1 MSCSGGIVRSAFF
14 FKMKIKITF
23 EQALAK
29 ASPRLRK
36 QMEHTRDIIL
46 KAVPLALRYD
56 PDKGFFVGFS
66 GGKDSQALYHM
77 MQLCDVPMHAYF
89 SPTSIDPAENI
100 RFIRKNYPEVEFTK
114 LDKSIFDVFREMKV
128 LPSMKIRWCCAYF
141 KEKGGEGKV
150 VCTGVRKAESV
161 KRSKRNEIEVS
172 GRKFSG
178 HMDEFEQ
185 WQEKRIR
192 RQLKN
197 LNQDQY
203 SESKQTEVR
212 CINGK
217 DKILLNPIIEW
228 SEEDVW
234 ELLNKVVEVPH
245 CELYDEGYTRI
256 GCIGC
261 PMATTKNQIK
271 QFKRW
276 PHVKEK
282 WIRAIM
288 DVRRESILANTPSQ
302 SGATYNFYSLN
313 GLYLPQQES
322 SIANSIKNWNGA
334 IGISKTLPPIS
345 TIRKSIHENA
355 DCKDKILTE
364 RSATA
369 RQGIGEEF
377 HYRGATTQRTLDGKF
392 LDSGNGDCSAVVAEY
407 DEQKEREIAEA
418 IFDWWISKKSFKQWF
433 TEKYQQGRLDF
444 DEDNEQ

>member
-1 MSCSGGIVRSAFF
+1 
-14 FKMKIKITF
+14 MKINLTY
-23 EQALAK
+23 EQALQK

-36 QMEHTRDIIL
+36 QMEHSRDVIL
-46 KAVPLALRYD
+46 KALPLALRYD

-114 LDKSIFDVFREMKV
+114 IDKSIFDVFREMKV
-128 LPSMKIRWCCAYF
+128 LPSMRIRWCCAYF

-161 KRSKRNEIEVS
+161 RRSKRNEIEVS

-178 HMDEFEQ
+178 HMDEFED
-185 WQEKRIR
+185 WQEKRTR
-192 RQLKN
+192 KKMKN
-197 LNQDQY
+197 LNQDQF
-203 SESKQTEVR
+203 SDAKQTEVR

-217 DKILLNPIIEW
+217 DKILLNPILEW
-228 SEEDVW
+228 SEDDVW
-234 ELLNKVVEVPH
+234 EFLNKVVEVPH

-256 GCIGC
+256 GCVGC

-271 QFKRW
+271 QFLRW

-288 DVRRESILANTPSQ
+288 DVRRESILANTPPTTVQQRILDWKGATNISKLLPPRFPTFASQYTRMQTARTRFSQ
-302 SGATYNFYSLN
+302 SV
-313 GLYLPQQES
+313 QQLQ
-322 SIANSIKNWNGA
+322 G
-334 IGISKTLPPIS
+334 GIL
-345 TIRKSIHENA
+345 
-355 DCKDKILTE
+355 E
-364 RSATA
+364 RSSVI
-369 RQGIGEEF
+369 RGGE
-377 HYRGATTQRTLDGKF
+377 TPQRTLDGKF
-392 LDSGNGDCSAVVAEY
+392 LDSDNGDCSAVVAEY

-418 IFDWWISKKSFKQWF
+418 IFDWWISKKPFKQWF
-433 TEKYQQGRLDF
+433 AEKYQQGTLDF
-444 DEDNEQ
+444 GKDNEQ

>member
-1 MSCSGGIVRSAFF
+1 MRID
-14 FKMKIKITF
+14 ITF

-114 LDKSIFDVFREMKV
+114 IDKSIFDVFRGMKV

-161 KRSKRNEIEVS
+161 RRSKRNEIEVS
-172 GRKFSG
+172 GHKFSG
-178 HMDEFEQ
+178 HMDEFED

-192 RQLKN
+192 KKMKN
-197 LNQDQY
+197 LNQDQF
-203 SESKQTEVR
+203 SDAKQTEVR

-228 SEEDVW
+228 SEDDVW
-234 ELLNKVVEVPH
+234 EFLNKVVEVPH
-245 CELYDEGYTRI
+245 CELYDEGYARI
-256 GCIGC
+256 GCVGC

-288 DVRRESILANTPSQ
+288 DVRRDSILANTPPPIGSDLQ
-302 SGATYNFYSLN
+302 L
-313 GLYLPQQES
+313 LYTQRIVPPAVRVQQE
-322 SIANSIKNWNGA
+322 ILNWGGA
-334 IGISKTLPPIS
+334 INISQVLPPPS
-345 TIRKSIHENA
+345 FHDSRANTSGWVPQDTDSNRAFSNCRSGYWRNVPTGTTIK
-355 DCKDKILTE
+355 
-364 RSATA
+364 
-369 RQGIGEEF
+369 
-377 HYRGATTQRTLDGKF
+377 RTLDEKF
-392 LDSGNGDCSAVVAEY
+392 LDSDNGDCSAVVAEY

-433 TEKYQQGRLDF
+433 AETYQQGTLDLF
-444 DEDNEQ
+444 DQ

>member
-1 MSCSGGIVRSAFF
+1 
-14 FKMKIKITF
+14 MKIDITF

-114 LDKSIFDVFREMKV
+114 IDKSIFDVFREMKV

-161 KRSKRNEIEVS
+161 RRSKRNEIEVS

-192 RQLKN
+192 KKVKN
-197 LNQDQY
+197 LNQDQF
-203 SESKQTEVR
+203 SDTKQTEVR

-228 SEEDVW
+228 SEDDVW
-234 ELLNKVVEVPH
+234 EFLNKVVEVPH

-256 GCIGC
+256 GCVGC

-271 QFKRW
+271 QFLRW

-288 DVRRESILANTPSQ
+288 DVRKESILANTPPPQLGAIYNFFTLSGLYPPPTMVQ
-302 SGATYNFYSLN
+302 QRILDWKGATN
-313 GLYLPQQES
+313 
-322 SIANSIKNWNGA
+322 
-334 IGISKTLPPIS
+334 ISKVLPPIPG
-345 TIRKSIHENA
+345 IREPIRA
-355 DCKDKILTE
+355 DGYRNTQIPTE
-364 RSATA
+364 HSATA
-369 RQGIGEEF
+369 EVDIGGMF
-377 HYRGATTQRTLDGKF
+377 QPGRPLKGLWT
-392 LDSGNGDCSAVVAEY
+392 GN
-407 DEQKEREIAEA
+407 
-418 IFDWWISKKSFKQWF
+418 F
-433 TEKYQQGRLDF
+433 
-444 DEDNEQ
+444 

>member
-1 MSCSGGIVRSAFF
+1 
-14 FKMKIKITF
+14 MKTNITY

-29 ASPRLRK
+29 ASYGLRQK
-36 QMEHTRDIIL
+36 MEHTRDVIL
-46 KAVPLALRYD
+46 KALPLALKYD
-56 PDKGFFVGFS
+56 DKGFWCGFS
-66 GGKDSQALYHM
+66 GGKDSQALYHI
-77 MQLCDVPMHAYF
+77 MQLCNAPMHVYF
-89 SPTSIDPAENI
+89 SPTSVDPPEVV
-100 RFIRKNYPEVEFTK
+100 RFIRQNYPEVEFVK
-114 LDKSIFDVFREMKV
+114 IHENIYDVFKQMKV
-128 LPSMKIRWCCAYF
+128 LPTMRIRWCCFHF

-178 HMDEFEQ
+178 HMDEFED

-192 RQLKN
+192 KKMKN
-197 LNQDQY
+197 LNQDQF
-203 SESKQTEVR
+203 SDVKESEVR

-234 ELLNKVVEVPH
+234 EFLNKVVEVPH

-288 DVRRESILANTPSQ
+288 DVRRESILANTPPIVRDLQ
-302 SGATYNFYSLN
+302 PLFAQRT
-313 GLYLPQQES
+313 LPPHTQES
-322 SIANSIKNWNGA
+322 SKTNSIKNWAGA
-334 IGISKTLPPIS
+334 IDISKTLPPRIS
-345 TIRKSIHENA
+345 TIRRPIHENA
-355 DCKDKILTE
+355 GCKDRILTE

-377 HYRGATTQRTLDGKF
+377 RYRGGRPLKGLWT
-392 LDSGNGDCSAVVAEY
+392 GN
-407 DEQKEREIAEA
+407 
-418 IFDWWISKKSFKQWF
+418 F
-433 TEKYQQGRLDF
+433 
-444 DEDNEQ
+444 

>member
-1 MSCSGGIVRSAFF
+1 
-14 FKMKIKITF
+14 MKINLTY
-23 EQALAK
+23 EQALQK

-36 QMEHTRDIIL
+36 QMEHTQDIIL
-46 KAVPLALRYD
+46 KAAPLALRYD

-114 LDKSIFDVFREMKV
+114 IDKSIFDVFREMKV

-161 KRSKRNEIEVS
+161 RRSKRNEIEVS

-178 HMDEFEQ
+178 HMDEFED

-192 RQLKN
+192 KKMKN
-197 LNQDQY
+197 LNQDQF
-203 SESKQTEVR
+203 SDAKQTEVR

-234 ELLNKVVEVPH
+234 EFLNKVVEVPH

-288 DVRRESILANTPSQ
+288 DVRRESILANTPPNRSVEQ
-302 SGATYNFYSLN
+302 AL
-313 GLYLPQQES
+313 
-322 SIANSIKNWNGA
+322 AHWNGA
-334 IGISKTLPPIS
+334 TNLTHTLPPPSQQRSNS
-345 TIRKSIHENA
+345 TPSVDSTHKFPQFASQYTRMETAQRRFSQSVQQLQ
-355 DCKDKILTE
+355 DRILE
-364 RSATA
+364 RSSV
-369 RQGIGEEF
+369 IGGGD
-377 HYRGATTQRTLDGKF
+377 HSKDSDGKF
-392 LDSGNGDCSAVVAEY
+392 LDSDNGDCSAVVAEY

-418 IFDWWISKKSFKQWF
+418 IFDWWCSKRPFAAWF
-433 TEKYQQGRLDF
+433 AEKYQQGKLF
-444 DEDNEQ
+444 TDEDFK

>member
-1 MSCSGGIVRSAFF
+1 
-14 FKMKIKITF
+14 MKINITF

-56 PDKGFFVGFS
+56 PDKWFFVGFS

-114 LDKSIFDVFREMKV
+114 IDKSIFDVFRGMKV

-161 KRSKRNEIEVS
+161 RRSKRNEIEVS
-172 GRKFSG
+172 GHKFSG
-178 HMDEFEQ
+178 HMDEFED

-192 RQLKN
+192 KKVKN
-197 LNQDQY
+197 LNQDQF
-203 SESKQTEVR
+203 SDTKQTEVR

-217 DKILLNPIIEW
+217 DKILLNPILEW
-228 SEEDVW
+228 SEDDVW
-234 ELLNKVVEVPH
+234 EFLNKVVEVPH

-271 QFKRW
+271 QYTRW

-288 DVRRESILANTPSQ
+288 DVRRESILANTPPAGEQHNELDKELGWSEGNKQ
-302 SGATYNFYSLN
+302 SIT
-313 GLYLPQQES
+313 PRV
-322 SIANSIKNWNGA
+322 
-334 IGISKTLPPIS
+334 S
-345 TIRKSIHENA
+345 TIREPIRA
-355 DCKDKILTE
+355 DGYRKTQIPTE
-364 RSATA
+364 HSATVEA
-369 RQGIGEEF
+369 DIGEEF
-377 HYRGATTQRTLDGKF
+377 RYQGGARPLKG
-392 LDSGNGDCSAVVAEY
+392 LWAGN
-407 DEQKEREIAEA
+407 
-418 IFDWWISKKSFKQWF
+418 F
-433 TEKYQQGRLDF
+433 
-444 DEDNEQ
+444 

>member
-1 MSCSGGIVRSAFF
+1 
-14 FKMKIKITF
+14 MKINLTY
-23 EQALAK
+23 EQALQK

-114 LDKSIFDVFREMKV
+114 IDKSIFDVFREMKV

-192 RQLKN
+192 KKVKN
-197 LNQDQY
+197 LNQDQF
-203 SESKQTEVR
+203 SDTKQTEVR

-228 SEEDVW
+228 SEDDVW
-234 ELLNKVVEVPH
+234 EFLNKVVEVPH

-256 GCIGC
+256 GCVGC

-271 QFKRW
+271 QFLRW

-288 DVRRESILANTPSQ
+288 DVRRESILANTPPSRARLTT
-302 SGATYNFYSLN
+302 SIRSTDSTP
-313 GLYLPQQES
+313 PQQES
-322 SIANSIKNWNGA
+322 SIANSIKNWAGA
-334 IGISKTLPPIS
+334 MDISKTLPPPIS

-377 HYRGATTQRTLDGKF
+377 HYRGGATTQRTLDGKF
-392 LDSGNGDCSAVVAEY
+392 LDSDNGNCSAVVAEY

-418 IFDWWISKKSFKQWF
+418 IFDWWISKKPFKQWF
-433 TEKYQQGRLDF
+433 AEKYQQGTLDF
-444 DEDNEQ
+444 GEDNEQ

>member
-1 MSCSGGIVRSAFF
+1 MLVHFPQNLPYGCSKKVFIIINTKERATYKLKVI
-14 FKMKIKITF
+14 MKIDITF

-89 SPTSIDPAENI
+89 SPTSVDPPEVV
-100 RFIRKNYPEVEFTK
+100 RFIRKNYPEVEFVK
-114 LDKSIFDVFREMKV
+114 IHENIYDVFKQMKV
-128 LPSMKIRWCCAYF
+128 LPSMRIRWCCSHF
-141 KEKGGEGKV
+141 KEKGGESKV

-178 HMDEFEQ
+178 HMDEFKD

-192 RQLKN
+192 KKIKN
-197 LNQDQY
+197 LNQDQF
-203 SESKQTEVR
+203 SDVKESEVR

-228 SEEDVW
+228 TEQDVW
-234 ELLNKVVEVPH
+234 EFLNKVVEVPH
-245 CELYDEGYTRI
+245 CELYDQGWSRI
-256 GCIGC
+256 GCICC
-261 PMATTKNQIK
+261 PMASLKNTIRDEQ
-271 QFKRW
+271 RW

-288 DVRRESILANTPSQ
+288 DVRRESILGSTPHTS
-302 SGATYNFYSLN
+302 SLPSTD
-313 GLYLPQQES
+313 YTPPPQECGVM
-322 SIANSIKNWNGA
+322 NSIKVWNGSKN
-334 IGISKTLPPIS
+334 IGHGITPRVSGICKPIHKIADGES
-345 TIRKSIHENA
+345 TIR
-355 DCKDKILTE
+355 TE
-364 RSATA
+364 HSVIA
-369 RQGIGEEF
+369 GWDIGEECQ
-377 HYRGATTQRTLDGKF
+377 YPPEINPNLDGLFRLLDPSK
-392 LDSGNGDCSAVVAEY
+392 DSGRGN
-407 DEQKEREIAEA
+407 
-418 IFDWWISKKSFKQWF
+418 F
-433 TEKYQQGRLDF
+433 
-444 DEDNEQ
+444 

>member
-1 MSCSGGIVRSAFF
+1 
-14 FKMKIKITF
+14 MKIDITF

-36 QMEHTRDIIL
+36 QMEHTRDVIT
-46 KAVPLALRYD
+46 KALPLALKYD
-56 PDKGFFVGFS
+56 KKGFWCGFS

-77 MQLCDVPMHAYF
+77 MQLCNAPMCVYF
-89 SPTSIDPAENI
+89 SPTSVDPPEVI

-114 LDKSIFDVFREMKV
+114 LDKSIFEVFKQMRV

-161 KRSKRNEIEVS
+161 RRSKRNEIEVS

-192 RQLKN
+192 KKVKN
-197 LNQDQY
+197 LNQDQFRDA
-203 SESKQTEVR
+203 KQTEVR

-217 DKILLNPIIEW
+217 DKILLNPILEW
-228 SEEDVW
+228 SDQDVW
-234 ELLNKVVEVPH
+234 EFLNKVVEVPH

-271 QFKRW
+271 QFQRW

-282 WIRAIM
+282 WIQAIM
-288 DVRRESILANTPSQ
+288 DVRKEAILSSTPPQVSVQQRIRDWGGATNISKVLPPDSQNLRANT
-302 SGATYNFYSLN
+302 SGWVPQYTDSN
-313 GLYLPQQES
+313 GTFSNCKSGYWRNVPTWVTPQR
-322 SIANSIKNWNGA
+322 NV
-334 IGISKTLPPIS
+334 
-345 TIRKSIHENA
+345 
-355 DCKDKILTE
+355 
-364 RSATA
+364 
-369 RQGIGEEF
+369 
-377 HYRGATTQRTLDGKF
+377 DGKF
-392 LDSGNGDCSAVVAEY
+392 LDSGNGDCSAVAAEY
-407 DEQKEREIAEA
+407 DEQKERAIAEA

-433 TEKYQQGRLDF
+433 AETYQQRTLDLF
-444 DEDNEQ
+444 DE

>member
-1 MSCSGGIVRSAFF
+1 
-14 FKMKIKITF
+14 MKINLTY

-114 LDKSIFDVFREMKV
+114 IDKSIFDVFREMKV
-128 LPSMKIRWCCAYF
+128 LPSMRIRWCCAYF
-141 KEKGGEGKV
+141 KERGGEGKV
-150 VCTGVRKAESV
+150 VCTGVRKAESAR
-161 KRSKRNEIEVS
+161 RSKRNEIEVS

-185 WQEKRIR
+185 WQEKRIHKKM
-192 RQLKN
+192 KN
-197 LNQDQY
+197 LNQDQF
-203 SESKQTEVR
+203 SDAKQTEVR

-234 ELLNKVVEVPH
+234 EFLNKVVEVPH

-288 DVRRESILANTPSQ
+288 DVRRESILANTP
-302 SGATYNFYSLN
+302 
-313 GLYLPQQES
+313 P
-322 SIANSIKNWNGA
+322 
-334 IGISKTLPPIS
+334 IGRDLQLLFAQRTLPPPTGEQHS
-345 TIRKSIHENA
+345 EL
-355 DCKDKILTE
+355 DKELGWSEGNKQGITPPRFPTFASQYTRMQTARTRFSQSVQQLQDRVLE
-364 RSATA
+364 RSSI
-369 RQGIGEEF
+369 IGGG
-377 HYRGATTQRTLDGKF
+377 RPLKGLWT
-392 LDSGNGDCSAVVAEY
+392 GN
-407 DEQKEREIAEA
+407 
-418 IFDWWISKKSFKQWF
+418 F
-433 TEKYQQGRLDF
+433 
-444 DEDNEQ
+444 

>member
-1 MSCSGGIVRSAFF
+1 
-14 FKMKIKITF
+14 MKINITF

-77 MQLCDVPMHAYF
+77 MQMCDVPMHAYF

-114 LDKSIFDVFREMKV
+114 IDKSIFDVFRGMKV

-161 KRSKRNEIEVS
+161 RRSKRNEIEVS

-178 HMDEFEQ
+178 HMDEFED

-192 RQLKN
+192 KKVKN
-197 LNQDQY
+197 LNQDQF
-203 SESKQTEVR
+203 SDTKQTEVR

-217 DKILLNPIIEW
+217 DKILLNPILEW
-228 SEEDVW
+228 SEDDVW
-234 ELLNKVVEVPH
+234 EFLNKVVEVPH

-271 QFKRW
+271 QYKRW

-288 DVRRESILANTPSQ
+288 DVRRESILANTPPAGEQHNELDKELGWSEGNKQSITPPEFPRFASQ
-302 SGATYNFYSLN
+302 Y
-313 GLYLPQQES
+313 
-322 SIANSIKNWNGA
+322 
-334 IGISKTLPPIS
+334 
-345 TIRKSIHENA
+345 
-355 DCKDKILTE
+355 E
-364 RSATA
+364 RMGTA
-369 RQGIGEEF
+369 RHRFQQNIQQLQKWIPQDTDSNRTFSNCRSG
-377 HYRGATTQRTLDGKF
+377 YWRGVPL
-392 LDSGNGDCSAVVAEY
+392 SGGARPLKGLWAGN
-407 DEQKEREIAEA
+407 
-418 IFDWWISKKSFKQWF
+418 F
-433 TEKYQQGRLDF
+433 
-444 DEDNEQ
+444 

>member
-1 MSCSGGIVRSAFF
+1 MI
-14 FKMKIKITF
+14 MKINLTY

-36 QMEHTRDIIL
+36 QMEHTRDIIF

-114 LDKSIFDVFREMKV
+114 LDKSIFEVFKQMKV
-128 LPSMKIRWCCAYF
+128 LPSMRIRWCCAYF

-172 GRKFSG
+172 GRKFTG

-228 SEEDVW
+228 SEDDVW
-234 ELLNKVVEVPH
+234 EFLNKVVEVPH

-256 GCIGC
+256 GCVGC

-271 QFKRW
+271 QFLRW

-288 DVRRESILANTPSQ
+288 DVRRESILANTP
-302 SGATYNFYSLN
+302 
-313 GLYLPQQES
+313 PPP
-322 SIANSIKNWNGA
+322 
-334 IGISKTLPPIS
+334 IGRDLQLLLTQRTLPPPDS
-345 TIRKSIHENA
+345 PHSQANTRECRLQGQDSHRAFSN
-355 DCKDKILTE
+355 CKVGYWRGVPL
-364 RSATA
+364 S
-369 RQGIGEEF
+369 GGGE
-377 HYRGATTQRTLDGKF
+377 TPQRTLDGKF
-392 LDSGNGDCSAVVAEY
+392 LDSDNGDCSAVVAEY

-418 IFDWWISKKSFKQWF
+418 IFDWWISKKPFKQWF
-433 TEKYQQGRLDF
+433 AEKYQQGTLDF
-444 DEDNEQ
+444 GEDNEQ

>member
-14 FKMKIKITF
+14 FKMKINITF

-29 ASPRLRK
+29 ASPRLRM

-114 LDKSIFDVFREMKV
+114 IDKSIFDVLREMKV
-128 LPSMKIRWCCAYF
+128 LPSMRIRWCCAYF

-161 KRSKRNEIEVS
+161 RRSKRNEIEVS
-172 GRKFSG
+172 GHKFSG
-178 HMDEFEQ
+178 HMDEFED

-192 RQLKN
+192 KKMKN
-197 LNQDQY
+197 LNQDQF
-203 SESKQTEVR
+203 SDAKQTEVR

-234 ELLNKVVEVPH
+234 EFLNKVVEVPH

-271 QFKRW
+271 QFLRW

-288 DVRRESILANTPSQ
+288 DVRRESILANTPPHQ

-313 GLYLPQQES
+313 GLYPPPQES
-322 SIANSIKNWNGA
+322 SITNSIKNWAGA
-334 IGISKTLPPIS
+334 IKISKVLPPSIPH
-345 TIRKSIHENA
+345 IRKPIHENA

-369 RQGIGEEF
+369 RQGIGKEF
-377 HYRGATTQRTLDGKF
+377 HYRGGRPLKGLWA
-392 LDSGNGDCSAVVAEY
+392 GN
-407 DEQKEREIAEA
+407 
-418 IFDWWISKKSFKQWF
+418 F
-433 TEKYQQGRLDF
+433 
-444 DEDNEQ
+444 

>member
-1 MSCSGGIVRSAFF
+1 MNINL
-14 FKMKIKITF
+14 TY

-29 ASPRLRK
+29 ASPRLRM

-77 MQLCDVPMHAYF
+77 MQLCDVQMQAYF

-114 LDKSIFDVFREMKV
+114 IDKSIFDVFREMKV
-128 LPSMKIRWCCAYF
+128 LPSMRIRWCCAYF

-161 KRSKRNEIEVS
+161 RRSKRNEIEVS

-178 HMDEFEQ
+178 HMDEFED

-192 RQLKN
+192 KKMKN
-197 LNQDQY
+197 LNQDQFTDA
-203 SESKQTEVR
+203 KQTEVR

-234 ELLNKVVEVPH
+234 EFLNKVVEVPH

-288 DVRRESILANTPSQ
+288 DVRRESILANIPPPSRARLTT
-302 SGATYNFYSLN
+302 STRSTD
-313 GLYLPQQES
+313 S
-322 SIANSIKNWNGA
+322 
-334 IGISKTLPPIS
+334 TLPN
-345 TIRKSIHENA
+345 RRA
-355 DCKDKILTE
+355 
-364 RSATA
+364 A
-369 RQGIGEEF
+369 
-377 HYRGATTQRTLDGKF
+377 
-392 LDSGNGDCSAVVAEY
+392 
-407 DEQKEREIAEA
+407 
-418 IFDWWISKKSFKQWF
+418 
-433 TEKYQQGRLDF
+433 
-444 DEDNEQ
+444 

>member
-1 MSCSGGIVRSAFF
+1 MRIN
-14 FKMKIKITF
+14 ITF

-100 RFIRKNYPEVEFTK
+100 RFIHKNYPEVEFTK
-114 LDKSIFDVFREMKV
+114 IEKSIFDVFREMKV
-128 LPSMKIRWCCAYF
+128 LPSMRVRWCCAYF

-192 RQLKN
+192 KKMKN
-197 LNQDQY
+197 LNQDQF
-203 SESKQTEVR
+203 SDAKQTEVR

-234 ELLNKVVEVPH
+234 EFLNKVVEVPH

-261 PMATTKNQIK
+261 PMAATKNQIK
-271 QFKRW
+271 QFQRW

-288 DVRRESILANTPSQ
+288 DVRRESILASTPPTGEQHNELDKELGWSEGNKQSITPPRFPGFASQ
-302 SGATYNFYSLN
+302 YTRMRTARDRFAQNV
-313 GLYLPQQES
+313 QQLQS
-322 SIANSIKNWNGA
+322 
-334 IGISKTLPPIS
+334 
-345 TIRKSIHENA
+345 R
-355 DCKDKILTE
+355 ILE
-364 RSATA
+364 RSSV
-369 RQGIGEEF
+369 I
-377 HYRGATTQRTLDGKF
+377 RGGRDLSK
-392 LDSGNGDCSAVVAEY
+392 DCG
-407 DEQKEREIAEA
+407 REI
-418 IFDWWISKKSFKQWF
+418 FRWRQR
-433 TEKYQQGRLDF
+433 RLLGCCRRI
-444 DEDNEQ
+444 

>member
-1 MSCSGGIVRSAFF
+1 
-14 FKMKIKITF
+14 MKIDITF

-114 LDKSIFDVFREMKV
+114 IDKSIFDVFREMKV
-128 LPSMKIRWCCAYF
+128 LPSMKVRWCCAYF

-161 KRSKRNEIEVS
+161 RRSKRNEIEVS
-172 GRKFSG
+172 GHKFSG
-178 HMDEFEQ
+178 HMDEFED

-192 RQLKN
+192 KKMKN
-197 LNQDQY
+197 LNQDQF
-203 SESKQTEVR
+203 SDAKQTEVR
-212 CINGK
+212 CISGK

-228 SEEDVW
+228 SEDDVW
-234 ELLNKVVEVPH
+234 EFLNKVVEVPH

-271 QFKRW
+271 QFQRW

-288 DVRRESILANTPSQ
+288 DVRRESILANTPPPVGRDLQ
-302 SGATYNFYSLN
+302 L
-313 GLYLPQQES
+313 LPAQQ
-322 SIANSIKNWNGA
+322 
-334 IGISKTLPPIS
+334 TLPSPTGEQHSELDKELGWSDGHKQNIAPPNFHNS
-345 TIRKSIHENA
+345 QVNTRECRLQGQDSHRAFSN
-355 DCKDKILTE
+355 CKTGYWRGVPL
-364 RSATA
+364 S
-369 RQGIGEEF
+369 G
-377 HYRGATTQRTLDGKF
+377 GATTQRTLDGKF
-392 LDSGNGDCSAVVAEY
+392 LDSGNGDCSAVAAEY
-407 DEQKEREIAEA
+407 DEQKERAIAEA

-433 TEKYQQGRLDF
+433 AETYQQGTLDLF
-444 DEDNEQ
+444 DE

>member
-1 MSCSGGIVRSAFF
+1 
-14 FKMKIKITF
+14 MKINITF

-114 LDKSIFDVFREMKV
+114 IDKSIFNVFREMKV

-161 KRSKRNEIEVS
+161 RRSKRNEIEVS
-172 GRKFSG
+172 GHKFSG
-178 HMDEFEQ
+178 HMDEFED

-192 RQLKN
+192 KKMKN
-197 LNQDQY
+197 LNQDQF
-203 SESKQTEVR
+203 SDAKQTEVR

-234 ELLNKVVEVPH
+234 EFLNKVVEVPH

-271 QFKRW
+271 QFLRW

-282 WIRAIM
+282 WIQAIM
-288 DVRRESILANTPSQ
+288 DVRRESILANTPPSHRTQ
-302 SGATYNFYSLN
+302 HSSSLHSTDCTPPPTRVQQGILNWGGATN
-313 GLYLPQQES
+313 
-322 SIANSIKNWNGA
+322 
-334 IGISKTLPPIS
+334 ISKVLPPLDS
-345 TIRKSIHENA
+345 PHSQANTREYRLQGQDSHRAFSN
-355 DCKDKILTE
+355 CKNGYWRNVPT
-364 RSATA
+364 
-369 RQGIGEEF
+369 
-377 HYRGATTQRTLDGKF
+377 GATTQRVVDGKF
-392 LDSGNGDCSAVVAEY
+392 LDSDNGDCSAVVAEY

-433 TEKYQQGRLDF
+433 AEKYQQGTLDF
-444 DEDNEQ
+444 GEDNEQ

>member
-1 MSCSGGIVRSAFF
+1 
-14 FKMKIKITF
+14 MKIDITF

-114 LDKSIFDVFREMKV
+114 IDKSIFDVFREMKV

-150 VCTGVRKAESV
+150 VCTGVRKSESV

-192 RQLKN
+192 KKVKN
-197 LNQDQY
+197 LNQDQF
-203 SESKQTEVR
+203 SDAKQTEVR

-228 SEEDVW
+228 SEQDVW
-234 ELLNKVVEVPH
+234 EFLNKVVEVPH

-271 QFKRW
+271 QFLRW

-282 WIRAIM
+282 WICAIM
-288 DVRRESILANTPSQ
+288 DVRRESILANTPPHPVGRDLQ
-302 SGATYNFYSLN
+302 L
-313 GLYLPQQES
+313 LPAQQ
-322 SIANSIKNWNGA
+322 
-334 IGISKTLPPIS
+334 TLPSP
-345 TIRKSIHENA
+345 TGEQHRKLDKELGWSDGHKQNIAPPNFHNSQVNTRECRLQGQDSHRAFSN
-355 DCKDKILTE
+355 CKTGYWRGVPL
-364 RSATA
+364 S
-369 RQGIGEEF
+369 G
-377 HYRGATTQRTLDGKF
+377 GATTQRTLDGKF
-392 LDSGNGDCSAVVAEY
+392 LDRGNGDCSAVAAEY
-407 DEQKEREIAEA
+407 DEQKERAIAEA

-433 TEKYQQGRLDF
+433 AETYQQGTLDLF
-444 DEDNEQ
+444 DE

>member
-1 MSCSGGIVRSAFF
+1 
-14 FKMKIKITF
+14 
-23 EQALAK
+23 
-29 ASPRLRK
+29 
-36 QMEHTRDIIL
+36 MEHTRDIIL

-114 LDKSIFDVFREMKV
+114 IDKSIFDVFREMKV
-128 LPSMKIRWCCAYF
+128 LPSMRIRWCCAYF

-161 KRSKRNEIEVS
+161 RRSKRNEIEVS
-172 GRKFSG
+172 GHKFSG
-178 HMDEFEQ
+178 HMDEFED

-192 RQLKN
+192 KKMKN
-197 LNQDQY
+197 LNQDQFTDA
-203 SESKQTEVR
+203 KQTEVR

-234 ELLNKVVEVPH
+234 EFLNKVVEVPH

-271 QFKRW
+271 QFQRW

-282 WIRAIM
+282 WIQAIM
-288 DVRRESILANTPSQ
+288 DKRRESILANTPPHQ

-313 GLYLPQQES
+313 GLYPPPTGEQHSELDKELGWSDGHKQNIAPQFPQFASQYTRMQTARTRFSQSVQQLQDRVLERS
-322 SIANSIKNWNGA
+322 SI
-334 IGISKTLPPIS
+334 IGGGRPLKGLWT
-345 TIRKSIHENA
+345 
-355 DCKDKILTE
+355 
-364 RSATA
+364 
-369 RQGIGEEF
+369 
-377 HYRGATTQRTLDGKF
+377 
-392 LDSGNGDCSAVVAEY
+392 GN
-407 DEQKEREIAEA
+407 
-418 IFDWWISKKSFKQWF
+418 F
-433 TEKYQQGRLDF
+433 
-444 DEDNEQ
+444 

>member
-1 MSCSGGIVRSAFF
+1 MSCSGGIVRDAFF
-14 FKMKIKITF
+14 FKMKINITF

-29 ASPRLRK
+29 ASPRLRM

-114 LDKSIFDVFREMKV
+114 IDKSIFDVFREMKV
-128 LPSMKIRWCCAYF
+128 LPSMRIRWCCAYF

-185 WQEKRIR
+185 WQENRVRKKV
-192 RQLKN
+192 KN
-197 LNQDQY
+197 LNQDQF
-203 SESKQTEVR
+203 SDAKRTEVR

-234 ELLNKVVEVPH
+234 EFLNKVVEVPH

-271 QFKRW
+271 QFRRW

-288 DVRRESILANTPSQ
+288 DVRRESILANTPPTNRARLTTSTRSTDSTPSTGEQ
-302 SGATYNFYSLN
+302 HNELDKELGWSDKNK
-313 GLYLPQQES
+313 Q
-322 SIANSIKNWNGA
+322 SIAPPPSI
-334 IGISKTLPPIS
+334 PH
-345 TIRKSIHENA
+345 IRKPIHENA

-377 HYRGATTQRTLDGKF
+377 HYRGGRPLKGLWA
-392 LDSGNGDCSAVVAEY
+392 GN
-407 DEQKEREIAEA
+407 
-418 IFDWWISKKSFKQWF
+418 F
-433 TEKYQQGRLDF
+433 
-444 DEDNEQ
+444 